1 MLNQNSTFEIPNKG
15 IYFMSLGGIGE
26 IGANCYLYCCDDKW
40 LMIDLGLTFA
50 DEKFPGVDLLLPK
63 IDFIDS
69 ITDKLEAIIISHGH
83 EDHAGAVA
91 FFAEKI
97 KCPVYATGFART
109 LIENRLKEFNS
120 MDKIIFKSIDTK
132 KQIHLKNF
140 DLEFIATNHSI
151 PEPYSIVINTIYG
164 KMLHTA
170 DWKIDENPTLGD
182 NFDTDAFRNI
192 GNDGLLALIGDS
204 TNADIPGYSRS
215 ELEVREELIK
225 LFSRYHQRIVITC
238 FSSNIARIESIA
250 IAAKK
255 NNRKVALV
263 GRSMKK
269 TIEAAIK
276 NNIIADNTNF
286 ISEEEASLIPRENL
300 VVICTGSQG
309 EKRSALYR
317 IAYNKHKYLHLE
329 NEDLVIFSSRDIP
342 GNEKS
347 VNNLK
352 NLLVRQKVE
361 IITSDDDLVHVS
373 GHGYAE
379 EIKKMYGWTRPYI
392 SIPVHGEAK
401 HLVAHAKLA
410 QASQVPLTKIL
421 ENGKCVKL
429 APNNP
434 EIYGFVK
441 TGKMIVEGKNLY
453 DSESNFI
460 KDRRRY
466 SFEGIVLISIIIEKD
481 FSINK
486 DIKITFNGLPEFDI
500 MELTSDFKEN
510 FINEYLRLN
519 EEKKLS
525 DQFVGELIKKSIR
538 LSIKGH
544 INKKPEINFHIFRL

>member
-1 MLNQNSTFEIPNKG
+1 MLNSNSLFKIPTKG

-50 DEKFPGVDLLLPK
+50 DEKFPGIDLLVPK

-91 FFAEKI
+91 FFADKI
-97 KCPVYATGFART
+97 KCPVYATGFARS

-120 MDKIIFKSIDTK
+120 MDKIQFISIDPIK
-132 KQIHLKNF
+132 NIHLKNF
-140 DLEFIATNHSI
+140 DLEFIATSHSI
-151 PEPYSIVINTIYG
+151 PEPYSILINTKYG
-164 KMLHTA
+164 KLLHTA
-170 DWKIDENPTLGD
+170 DWKIDDNPTLGA
-182 NFDTDAFRNI
+182 NFDTNSFKKI
-192 GNDGLLALIGDS
+192 GSEGLLALIGDS
-204 TNADIPGYSRS
+204 TNADIPGYSQS

-225 LFSRYHQRIVITC
+225 LFSRYYQRIVITC
-238 FSSNIARIESIA
+238 FSSNIARMESIA

-269 TIEAAIK
+269 TIEAAIN
-276 NNIIADNTNF
+276 NNIIEDHPNF
-286 ISEEEASLIPRENL
+286 ISEEEASFIPRENL

-317 IAYNKHKYLHLE
+317 IAYNSHKHIHLE

-342 GNEKS
+342 GNEKPI
-347 VNNLK
+347 NNLK

-361 IITSDDDLVHVS
+361 VITSDDDLVHVS

-379 EIKKMYGWTRPYI
+379 EIKKMYDWTRPYI
-392 SIPVHGEAK
+392 AIPVHGEAK

-421 ENGKCVKL
+421 ENGKCIKL
-429 APNNP
+429 APNDP

-441 TGKMIVEGKNLY
+441 TGKMIVEGNNLY

-466 SFEGIVLISIIIEKD
+466 SFEGIILISIIIQKD
-481 FSINK
+481 FSIHK
-486 DIKITFNGLPEFDI
+486 DIRISSNGLPEFDI
-500 MELTSDFKEN
+500 IKLTTDFKEN
-510 FINEYLRLN
+510 FIYEYLKLN
-519 EEKKLS
+519 EEKKSS
-525 DQFVGELIKKSIR
+525 DQFVGKLIKKSIR
-538 LSIKGH
+538 LSIKSH
-544 INKKPEINFHIFRL
+544 LDKKPEVNFHIFRL